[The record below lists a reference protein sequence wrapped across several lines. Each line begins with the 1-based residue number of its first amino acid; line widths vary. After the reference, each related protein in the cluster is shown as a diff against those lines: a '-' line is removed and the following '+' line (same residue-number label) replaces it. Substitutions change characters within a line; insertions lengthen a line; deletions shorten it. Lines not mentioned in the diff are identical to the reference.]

1 MGPPGHLDK
10 FPPLAHCRPHM
21 LCSFSDDFNSPLIYA
36 KFVSRQNVE
45 QPWYYGLVDYGF
57 GLTAAD
63 GNEIQSEY
71 FIPYANAVPAIK
83 AVGHIEQ

>member
-1 MGPPGHLDK
+1 MPNL
-10 FPPLAHCRPHM
+10 F
-21 LCSFSDDFNSPLIYA
+21 
-36 KFVSRQNVE
+36 SRQNVE

-71 FIPYANAVPAIK
+71 FIPYEKAVPAIK
-83 AVGHIEQ
+83 AVGSKI